1 MKKFLLFALLSPLL
15 GNAQKIENLR
25 AVVQASEIVI
35 TYTISPT
42 NTLDKF
48 DISIYSSHN
57 NYSTPLQQVS
67 GDIGRGIG
75 AGENKRIIWYAR
87 NELGDFKG
95 DISFEVRAEVI
106 ATFVQTN
113 QFNSVKRGKSIPIT
127 WRGGNNSQDVKVEL
141 LKGGVIESVIATTSN
156 NGSYSWS
163 IPSKE
168 KVGSDYQIRLT
179 NGKETVVSSSF
190 SIKHKV
196 PTLVKI
202 LPVAVIGVVVVLVTG
217 KSKSSTEDAKTN
229 LPTPPDLG
237 L

>member
-1 MKKFLLFALLSPLL
+1 MKKLLLIVLLVPFLST
-15 GNAQKIENLR
+15 AQKIENLR
-25 AVVQASEIVI
+25 AVVQASEITI

-48 DISIYSSHN
+48 DVAIYSSHN
-57 NYSTPLQQVS
+57 NYSAPLQQVS

-75 AGENKRIIWYAR
+75 AGENKKIIWYAR

-113 QFNSVKRGKSIPIT
+113 QFSSVKRGKSVPIT
-127 WRGGNNSQDVKVEL
+127 WRGGNSSQDVKVEL
-141 LKGGVIESVIATTSN
+141 LKGGTIESVIATTSN
-156 NGSYSWS
+156 NGSYTWS
-163 IPSKE
+163 ISAKE
-168 KVGSDYQIRLT
+168 KTGSDYQIRLT
-179 NGKETVVSSSF
+179 NGKETVVSSNF
-190 SIKHKV
+190 SIKLKV

-202 LPVAVIGVVVVLVTG
+202 LPVAVIGAVVVLVSG